1 MFGIL
6 TMHLVRLVNYGHSYQ
21 NAEDLFKLLKEFP
34 LQRSSFHLFKPC
46 RNLLTWPAVDKKTSK
61 LKRLHL
67 LKFDS
72 EREKAFGFYH
82 SNVSTPIEY
91 LTHKKEGLR
100 IKMTI
105 QSRENG
111 NCQKGVIDIENG
123 EIFFC
128 NLMTFKIFTMM

>member
-1 MFGIL
+1 
-6 TMHLVRLVNYGHSYQ
+6 MHLVKLVNYGHSYQ
-21 NAEDLFKLLKEFP
+21 NAEDLFTLLKEFP

-46 RNLLTWPAVDKKTSK
+46 RNLLTWPAVNKKTSK

-100 IKMTI
+100 IMK
-105 QSRENG
+105 SREND
-111 NCQKGVIDIENG
+111 NSQKGEIDIENG
-123 EIFFC
+123 EIFC
-128 NLMTFKIFTMM
+128 NLTTFKILIMM